1 MHEQLTQILA
11 GPCRLPRGARVLVGL
26 SGGGD
31 SVALLRL
38 LLEVAKD
45 YPLELRIA
53 HLDHGLRPESARD
66 ALWVAQLC
74 GQWQLPLVVER
85 AEVATLARRLGC
97 GIEDAGRQ
105 ARREFL
111 QRQAELQG
119 CVAIALGHQRGDQ
132 AETVLHRLI
141 RGTSLSGLAAMRFRH
156 GPFIRPLLGFSRQE
170 LEDCLALKGQSF
182 LQDASNRDPTF
193 TRNRLRHEVLPLLQQ
208 FNPRLETHLAAL
220 AGRVAEEE
228 DYWQQQVSA
237 VLAGLRLPAEGELRL
252 ARPAL
257 AALHPALGRRVLRR
271 ALEEVRGG
279 LGGVDAGHLQALHN
293 LIVAGAPQ
301 AELHLPQ
308 CWAAVRFDAL
318 VLRQAPPLPAEPPRL
333 QVSGPGDYRLPDGRV
348 IRFEINPAPLGESCH
363 AVEFDLNIVK
373 FPFEIRGFVPGDRI
387 RLEGLQGRKKLKE
400 LFSEARIAQELRRS
414 WPLLVAKE
422 LLWVVGLRRS
432 SEGRP
437 LSSAAEVLR
446 VRVLNAESST
456 IRL

>member
-1 MHEQLTQILA
+1 MLERLTQILA
-11 GPCRLPRGARVLVGL
+11 GPCQLPRGARVLVAL

-45 YPLELRIA
+45 FPLKLRAA

-66 ALWVAQLC
+66 ALWVTQLC
-74 GQWQLPLVVER
+74 GQWQLPLAVER
-85 AEVATLARRLGC
+85 VEVAVLARRLGC

-105 ARREFL
+105 SRREFL

-119 CVAIALGHQRGDQ
+119 CDAIALGHQRGDQ

-141 RGTSLSGLAAMRFRH
+141 RGTSLSGLASMRFRH

-170 LEDCLALKGQSF
+170 LESYLAFKGQSF
-182 LQDASNRDPTF
+182 LQDASNRDPAF

-208 FNPRLETHLAAL
+208 FNPRLESHLAAL
-220 AGRVAEEE
+220 AGRAAEEE
-228 DYWQQQVSA
+228 DYWQQQV
-237 VLAGLRLPAEGELRL
+237 LAALADLRLPAQGELRL

-257 AALHPALGRRVLRR
+257 AALHPALSRRVLRQ

-279 LGGVDAGHLQALHN
+279 LGGVDAGHLEALRN
-293 LIVAGAPQ
+293 LIVAEAPQ

-308 CWAAVRFDAL
+308 CWVAVRFDAL
-318 VLRQAPPLPAEPPRL
+318 VLRQAPPLPAELPRL
-333 QVSGPGDYRLPDGRV
+333 LVSGPGDYRLADGQV
-348 IRFEINPAPLGESCH
+348 IRFEVKPAPLGESWH
-363 AVEFDLNIVK
+363 TVEFDRNIVN
-373 FPFEIRGFVPGDRI
+373 FPFEVRGFVPGDRI

-400 LFSEARIAQELRRS
+400 LFSETRIEQELRRC

-432 SEGRP
+432 SVGRP
-437 LSSAAEVLR
+437 VSSTTEVLR
-446 VRVLNAESST
+446 VRVLGAESST